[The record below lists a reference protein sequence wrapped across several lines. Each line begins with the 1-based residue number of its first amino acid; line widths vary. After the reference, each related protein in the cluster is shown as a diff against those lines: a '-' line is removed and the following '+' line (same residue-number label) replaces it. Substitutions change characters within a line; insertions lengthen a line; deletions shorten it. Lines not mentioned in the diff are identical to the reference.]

1 VIGRHV
7 VMEDDDRT
15 LDTLEFP
22 PEPEPE
28 LTDEDIIDV
37 MPLWAPVVGSC

>member
-1 VIGRHV
+1 
-7 VMEDDDRT
+7 MEDEDRT

-22 PEPEPE
+22 DEPALE

-37 MPLWAPVVGSC
+37 MLLWAPVVGTC